1 MRKKVTLEVEDSSG
15 MIYDETGMYIGTKLG
30 VRGFEP
36 EVKRLSIAEIIK
48 LKDAGF
54 LADEIVILNKEG
66 VI

>member
-1 MRKKVTLEVEDSSG
+1 
-15 MIYDETGMYIGTKLG
+15 MIYDETGIYIGTKLG

-54 LADEIVILNKEG
+54 SADEIVILNKEG
-66 VI
+66 VV